1 MSMRIK
7 KLLFWCVFCW
17 TAIMNTSAWAQMG
30 YAQRMNLEI
39 NNKIYSVVLENNI
52 TTEALRSRLPM
63 TLNMED
69 LYGSEKYAY
78 ITEPL
83 PMQPQRMD
91 TINAGDVLLW
101 GNDCLVIFYNHVS
114 TLDEYTKIGHIEN
127 VEDLAITAGSDSVNV
142 TWFR

>member
-1 MSMRIK
+1 MRIK
-7 KLLFWCVFCW
+7 KLLFFCVFCW
-17 TAIMNTSAWAQMG
+17 TAVMSTSVWAQMG

-52 TTEALRSRLPM
+52 TAEALLSRLPM

-69 LYGSEKYAY
+69 LYSSEKYAY